1 MIAYSTISQIGYLV
15 LAVGLSQYNT
25 ALLHLA
31 GHAYFKALLFL
42 AAGGVIHSIAD
53 QQDMRKLGGLILF
66 LPFTYTAILIGSLSL
81 MAIFP
86 LSGFYSKDLI
96 LELASGTYTFSS
108 FSGYLLGTV
117 TAGFTAFYSIRL
129 ISLVFTGIP
138 HASQNLYKSTHEQP
152 FIVQVPFV
160 ILIILSIFYGYL
172 TRDII
177 SGLGSDGLMASTF
190 NLTSTQGVIIEA
202 EFQPQ
207 LFKLIP
213 TLVTLLSA
221 ILAIC
226 LYNTSSGKI
235 YLVSLKSSSLGIRV
249 YTFLH
254 RR

>member
-1 MIAYSTISQIGYLV
+1 MSQMGYLV

-108 FSGYLLGTV
+108 FSGYIIGTI

-129 ISLVFTGIP
+129 ICLVFTGSP
-138 HASQNLYKSTHEQP
+138 NGSQNLYQSTHEQP

-160 ILIILSIFYGYL
+160 ILMIFSIFYGYMS
-172 TRDII
+172 RDLI
-177 SGLGSDGLMASTF
+177 SGLGSDGLMSSTF

-213 TLVTLLSA
+213 TFVTLGSA
-221 ILAIC
+221 ILAIS
-226 LYNTSSGKI
+226 LYQSDSGRM
-235 YLVSLKSSSLGIRV
+235 YLASLK
-249 YTFLH
+249 TD
-254 RR
+254 

>member
-1 MIAYSTISQIGYLV
+1 MGYLV
-15 LAVGLSQYNT
+15 LATGLSQYNT

-53 QQDMRKLGGLILF
+53 EQDMRKLGGLILF

-108 FSGYLLGTV
+108 FTGYILGTM
-117 TAGFTAFYSIRL
+117 TAGLTAFYSIRL
-129 ISLVFTGIP
+129 ICLVFTGKP
-138 HASQNLYKSTHEQP
+138 HASKHAYKSTHEQP

-160 ILIILSIFYGYL
+160 ILIILSIFYGYMS
-172 TRDII
+172 RDII
-177 SGLGSDGLMASTF
+177 SGLGSDGLLASTF

-207 LFKLIP
+207 LFKLLP
-213 TLVTLLSA
+213 TFVTITSA
-221 ILAIC
+221 VLAVS

-235 YLVSLKSSSLGIRV
+235 YLSSLK
-249 YTFLH
+249 TE
-254 RR
+254 